1 MRFIT
6 LVGWKQYAPHKRLL
20 MERAIHKKTLKTY
33 QSQGEISVQ
42 SRNKP
47 KSNSNMAKAQ
57 LSPRLASIIPK
68 PQPTPPRKTRRN
80 LLQAYISSKDSAHKQ
95 YQKRW
100 HRKYVQGTHRRDS
113 CMKGLG
119 SARRRSWG
127 SLPTHLQEV

>member
-68 PQPTPPRKTRRN
+68 PQPSLHAILQEVFFRHIFLGWILHIIIIRIRRYRN
-80 LLQAYISSKDSAHKQ
+80 MY
-95 YQKRW
+95 RET
-100 HRKYVQGTHRRDS
+100 HRKDS

-119 SARRRSWG
+119 SARRRSW
-127 SLPTHLQEV
+127 E